1 MGTRGVKKKKK
12 WEWKRDS
19 AREGAKREK
28 KMKKMKKKA
37 KKDNSRMLCVWAWRE
52 WVFPLVLDG
61 GPADLRKGERDPERR
76 PRTRVGT
83 WQWGARKLRGAGVV
97 VGGWW
102 DFS

>member
-19 AREGAKREK
+19 AREGAKRE
-28 KMKKMKKKA
+28 KKMKKKA

-76 PRTRVGT
+76 PRTRVGDV
-83 WQWGARKLRGAGVV
+83 A
-97 VGGWW
+97 VGGEEAAWGW
-102 DFS
+102 SGDGRLVGCRSEG